1 MIKKLFALI
10 IALLPLAATAAPV
23 IEGVYVSHP
32 SKRLHL
38 ESWDYEGTV
47 QYGLTLANLNG
58 ESSYVVASK
67 ARKVQDNQKV
77 IFNTPENRYITM
89 EDEVDEN
96 AGCLIEAT
104 FSPNEIQLKSFDG
117 CRQVAKYF
125 NGSYAYSKASS
136 YVPSKY
142 WGKWGECEYPADS
155 RDAAFLNATS
165 GSTSGTYKFDVIGV
179 GYSSPK
185 EINLTGV
192 YHVEGTQSVSEI
204 KFEYLPNN
212 KVRTTNDITD
222 SPTVHEKCKG

>member
-1 MIKKLFALI
+1 MIKKFFAL
-10 IALLPLAATAAPV
+10 IALLPLTATAAPV
-23 IEGVYVSHP
+23 IEGVYIGHP

-38 ESWDYEGTV
+38 ESWEYEGTI

-67 ARKVQDNQKV
+67 AKKIQDNQK
-77 IFNTPENRYITM
+77 ITFNTPENPYITM
-89 EDEVDEN
+89 DGEVDKN
-96 AGCLIEAT
+96 AGCLVEAT
-104 FSPNEIQLKSFDG
+104 LSPNEIQLKSLSG
-117 CRQVAKYF
+117 CSQVEKTF

-165 GSTSGTYKFDVIGV
+165 GSTSGTYRFDVIGI
-179 GYSSPK
+179 GHSSPK

-192 YHVEGTQSVSEI
+192 YHIEGTQSVSEI

-212 KVRTTNDITD
+212 KVRTTNDID
-222 SPTVHEKCKG
+222 NSPTVHQKCKG

>member
-1 MIKKLFALI
+1 MTKKLFALI
-10 IALLPLAATAAPV
+10 ALLPLTATATPV

-38 ESWDYEGTV
+38 ESWEYEGTV

-67 ARKVQDNQKV
+67 AKQIQDNQKV

-89 EDEVDEN
+89 EGDIDEN
-96 AGCLIEAT
+96 AGCLIEAI
-104 FSPNEIQLKSFDG
+104 FSPNEIQLRSLDG
-117 CRQVAKYF
+117 CRQVAKSF

-165 GSTSGTYKFDVIGV
+165 GSTNGTYRFDVIGV

-212 KVRTTNDITD
+212 KVRTINDISNT
-222 SPTVHEKCKG
+222 STVHEKCRN

>member
-1 MIKKLFALI
+1 MTKRLFAL
-10 IALLPLAATAAPV
+10 IALLPLTATAAPV
-23 IEGVYVSHP
+23 IEGVYIGHP
-32 SKRLHL
+32 SKRVHL
-38 ESWDYEGTV
+38 ESWDYEGTL

-67 ARKVQDNQKV
+67 AKKIQDNQKV
-77 IFNTPENRYITM
+77 TFTTPENPYIVM
-89 EDEVDEN
+89 EEGVDKN
-96 AGCLIEAT
+96 AGCLVEAS
-104 FSPNEIQLKSFDG
+104 FSPNEIQLKNLSG
-117 CRQVAKYF
+117 CSQVEKSF
-125 NGSYAYSKASS
+125 NGNYAYSKSSS

-142 WGKWGECEYPADS
+142 WGKWGECKYPADS

-165 GSTSGTYKFDVIGV
+165 GSTNGTYRFDVIGI

-212 KVRTTNDITD
+212 KVRTTNDID
-222 SPTVHEKCKG
+222 GSPTVHEKCRN